1 MRKHVVA
8 KKLRLNRET
17 LRLAEAPLL
26 AQAAGG
32 SLLTGTTNGAGN
44 SCATCPTFI
53 TCIRRPGN

>member
-1 MRKHVVA
+1 MKKQIAA

-44 SCATCPTFI
+44 SCATCI
-53 TCIRRPGN
+53 TCIKRPGN